1 MKNRYVQSLISAAL
15 SIVPMI
21 FIILLLSWT
30 GVAPLNYGRG
40 DYWLLLVGMFVLIV
54 GLAVFSIGASSSL
67 SKVGEYMGASLSKQK
82 NLFIVIAFAFALG
95 TLITVAEPSIMIV
108 SKQITNDP
116 LIGYLL
122 TGGIALGVGIFV
134 VIGVIRIIFHKSL
147 KVWYLLFYALTFMIL
162 IFIFV
167 IAKDGQNKSVFLP
180 FIFDSGGVTTGSAT
194 VPFILALG
202 AGIATVRGGKHAKND
217 SFGLVG
223 MASIGPILSVTI
235 LILCNNSLAT
245 NASGP
250 AFLGDKINVFEM
262 FLFAFI
268 PHVSNGAFVMG
279 TSLEVIIAMAPTLI
293 IFLIYN
299 AIFIRLPK
307 SKILKLLFGFF
318 LAYIGLSIF
327 LCGTSAAMSP
337 LGYQVGSQLGDN
349 ADWLIILIAFIVG
362 LVTIVCEPAVHVL
375 TVQIEKVSD
384 GHVSRLTVLLT
395 LSLGVGV
402 AIALAAIRTLFQF
415 SIMWYMIPG
424 YIISLVLMF
433 FCPDI
438 FTAMAFDSGGTAS
451 GPMASSF
458 VLPMVVGITF
468 SRYGAD
474 ANYFENAFGVIA
486 LIALTPVIAI
496 QILGVSDN
504 VRILKARYVMRH
516 HVYSDSD
523 AQIIHFN

>member
-1 MKNRYVQSLISAAL
+1 
-15 SIVPMI
+15 
-21 FIILLLSWT
+21 
-30 GVAPLNYGRG
+30 
-40 DYWLLLVGMFVLIV
+40 
-54 GLAVFSIGASSSL
+54 
-67 SKVGEYMGASLSKQK
+67 
-82 NLFIVIAFAFALG
+82 
-95 TLITVAEPSIMIV
+95 MIV
-108 SKQITNDP
+108 SKQVTDDP
-116 LIGYLL
+116 LVGYLL
-122 TGGIALGVGIFV
+122 TSGIALGVGIFV
-134 VIGVIRIIFHKSL
+134 VIGVLRIIFHKSL

-167 IAKDGQNKSVFLP
+167 IAKDGNNKSVFLP

-202 AGIATVRGGKHAKND
+202 TGIATVRGGKNAKND

-223 MASIGPILSVTI
+223 MASIGPILSVTL
-235 LILCNNSLAT
+235 LILFNNNLAT
-245 NASGP
+245 NATGP
-250 AFLGDKINVFEM
+250 SFLNENINIFLM
-262 FLFAFI
+262 FLLAYI
-268 PHVSNGAFVMG
+268 PHVSNGAFVLG
-279 TSLEVIIAMAPTLI
+279 TSLEVVIAMAPTLL

-299 AIFIRLPK
+299 AIFIKLPK
-307 SKILKLLFGFF
+307 RKILKLLFGFL
-318 LAYIGLSIF
+318 LAYIGLSVF
-327 LCGTSAAMSP
+327 LCGTNAAMTP

-349 ADWLIILIAFIVG
+349 SDWAIILIAFIVG

-384 GHVSRLTVLLT
+384 GHVSRLTVLLA

-402 AIALAAIRTLFQF
+402 AIALATIRMLFQF
-415 SIMWYMIPG
+415 SIMFYMIPG

-458 VLPMVVGITF
+458 VLPMVVGMTF

-474 ANYFENAFGVIA
+474 ANYFENSFGVIA

-496 QILGVSDN
+496 QILGVVEN
-504 VRILKARYVMRH
+504 MKIARARYVMRH
-516 HVYSDSD
+516 HVYSAAD